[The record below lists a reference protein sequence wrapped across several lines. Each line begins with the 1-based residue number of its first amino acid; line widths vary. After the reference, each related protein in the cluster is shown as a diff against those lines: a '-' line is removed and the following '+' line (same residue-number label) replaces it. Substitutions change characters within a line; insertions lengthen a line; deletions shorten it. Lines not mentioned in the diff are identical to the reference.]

1 MIKHF
6 SISGFKCFSECTF
19 NFRPLTLLAG
29 INGAGKSS
37 LIQSLLLA
45 KEAMK
50 GTRTIPLDLTFG
62 VN

>member
-45 KEAMK
+45 KEA
-50 GTRTIPLDLTFG
+50 
-62 VN
+62 